1 MTRSLLTLI
10 VPLATW
16 CLTSFTFMGFALA
29 DADFDNYVV
38 ENTDNYLDD
47 KDRNTMN
54 RLNSL
59 NQNQMAGHSY
69 VPGLVT
75 FTFGD
80 GIPTVVCAVL
90 EITDIMLEKG
100 ERILSVQLG
109 DTLRW
114 NIDSAVSGD
123 DSERV
128 EHLIVKPQANALKTS
143 LLIATDR
150 RTYHIRLKSTA
161 NDFMPQVSFHYPNSH
176 KIVNQNNNFSFTG
189 NTRTNSNYGQRQSV
203 NNGVQPRMS
212 ITSRDGEMTNNVGN
226 TGRKASSTRY
236 RISGGSTLRPKNVFD
251 GGQTTYVVFG
261 DEIEFNSLPT
271 VNAVHIK
278 KGFLVDEEQLS
289 NVNFRFDGQTMVLD
303 GLFKKIKLTFDADN
317 EEDSVMI
324 RKA

>member
-161 NDFMPQVSFHYPNSH
+161 NDFMPQVS
-176 KIVNQNNNFSFTG
+176 
-189 NTRTNSNYGQRQSV
+189 
-203 NNGVQPRMS
+203 
-212 ITSRDGEMTNNVGN
+212 
-226 TGRKASSTRY
+226 
-236 RISGGSTLRPKNVFD
+236 L
-251 GGQTTYVVFG
+251 
-261 DEIEFNSLPT
+261 
-271 VNAVHIK
+271 
-278 KGFLVDEEQLS
+278 
-289 NVNFRFDGQTMVLD
+289 
-303 GLFKKIKLTFDADN
+303 KLIP
-317 EEDSVMI
+317 S
-324 RKA
+324 